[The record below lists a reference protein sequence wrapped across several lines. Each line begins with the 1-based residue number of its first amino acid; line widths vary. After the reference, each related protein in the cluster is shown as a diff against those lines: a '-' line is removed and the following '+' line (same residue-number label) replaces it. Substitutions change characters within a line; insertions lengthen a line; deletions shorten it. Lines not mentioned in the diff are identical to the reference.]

1 MRYSFV
7 AGRAVTGGWHTY
19 NTSACT
25 RNLPIGFI
33 FMHCVPY
40 KAGAGVACCCAALLL
55 LLLLLLLQAQAA
67 GLLPALLVAV
77 RPLWLW
83 L

>member
-7 AGRAVTGGWHTY
+7 AGRAVTGGWRTY

-40 KAGAGVACCCAALLL
+40 KAGAGAACAAAALLL
-55 LLLLLLLQAQAA
+55 LLLLLLLPAA
-67 GLLPALLVAV
+67 CAACGCAAAVAV
-77 RPLWLW
+77 TVAVAVV
-83 L
+83 